1 LVTLCGDSDRGMN
14 GGSDRTRKRAYFV
27 LMSVCLTLFVLA
39 WAVVRNFS
47 TTWAV
52 VMSVVAVLIP
62 PIAVMV
68 ANAGDEQRPRR

>member
-1 LVTLCGDSDRGMN
+1 MG
-14 GGSDRTRKRAYFV
+14 
-27 LMSVCLTLFVLA
+27 VCLTLFVLA

-52 VMSVVAVLIP
+52 IMSVTAVLIP

>member
-1 LVTLCGDSDRGMN
+1 MRRSGTDIR
-14 GGSDRTRKRAYFV
+14 RKRAYFV
-27 LMSVCLTLFVLA
+27 LMGLCLALFILA

-47 TTWAV
+47 TTAAII
-52 VMSVVAVLIP
+52 MSAAAVLIP